1 MNNRLR
7 TVLSLLVVSAAALS
21 LHAAPQAVQGLISDS
36 MCGHKHMMPG
46 KSDAECVRECVKAGS
61 SYVLVTG
68 NKVYTLDGDK
78 AQLAAFAGQHV
89 SVQGEFAGSQLH
101 VASIKP
107 AGR

>member
-7 TVLSLLVVSAAALS
+7 FVLSALVVSAAALS
-21 LHAAPQAVQGLISDS
+21 LHAAPQTVQGLISDS

-61 SYVLVTG
+61 SYVLVAG
-68 NKVYTLDGDK
+68 EKVYTLAGDK
-78 AQLAAFAGQHV
+78 AQLASFAGQRV
-89 SVQGEFAGSQLH
+89 SVRGELAGSQLH